1 MTSNFLSYLLT
12 LETKGIKLGL
22 DRTRQILKA
31 CDNPHK
37 KIKTIQIVGT
47 NGKGSTSAMIANIL
61 KVSGYTVGLY
71 TSPHLN
77 TINERIRINGQA
89 IPNNQIIKFIDQY
102 KSHIDK
108 LQISFFEAMTALALW
123 HFNNAKVDIAVL
135 ETGLGGR
142 LDSVSICSPELLVFT
157 QISLDHQHIL
167 GSTIEK
173 ITAEKAGA
181 IKKNSHCISSTQK
194 QNVKYILNQKVQE
207 LNGTIEYIKPPKN
220 TKIYLNGAHQS
231 INQALAIKAV
241 QSINHFHIQDKDIK
255 LGLESIK
262 WPGRIQQIHNQPTIF
277 FDVAHNSDSFLSLC
291 HFITTLQ
298 IKGNKILILALQQN
312 KNIQSAIKFIEQT
325 FDKIIITQTNIRNS
339 LKADQLKQFF
349 TKHQIHIIPDPRDAI
364 NTASIQH
371 IDDCIVIA
379 GSHYLGPYITQ
390 KFKISFENI

>member
-157 QISLDHQHIL
+157 KISLDHQHIL

-173 ITAEKAGA
+173 
-181 IKKNSHCISSTQK
+181 N
-194 QNVKYILNQKVQE
+194 Y
-207 LNGTIEYIKPPKN
+207 
-220 TKIYLNGAHQS
+220 
-231 INQALAIKAV
+231 
-241 QSINHFHIQDKDIK
+241 D
-255 LGLESIK
+255 
-262 WPGRIQQIHNQPTIF
+262 
-277 FDVAHNSDSFLSLC
+277 
-291 HFITTLQ
+291 
-298 IKGNKILILALQQN
+298 
-312 KNIQSAIKFIEQT
+312 
-325 FDKIIITQTNIRNS
+325 
-339 LKADQLKQFF
+339 
-349 TKHQIHIIPDPRDAI
+349 
-364 NTASIQH
+364 
-371 IDDCIVIA
+371 
-379 GSHYLGPYITQ
+379 
-390 KFKISFENI
+390 